1 MSATAQRYTAVA
13 IVLHWAIA
21 FAIALMIPL
30 GFWMHEQSEH
40 GGAAAGL
47 FSIYQL
53 HKSIGLTVL
62 GLSLVRLAWRLMNP
76 PPPMPEHMPAWERF
90 IALATHWAFYGLM
103 IGLPLTAFI
112 SIRPIDPS
120 QPDDSPERLKE
131 IPEIDHILGSG
142 DVDKIRGA
150 IRSTPLRDSVS
161 TGSAA
166 TIDVAATP
174 AYIYDH
180 DAPRPPSQHAFSR
193 YVKIAEGCDR
203 PCGFCI
209 IPKLRGPQRSRTPDS
224 IAQEVERLSRDG
236 VVEINLV
243 AQDLTTYGTD
253 LDAAIGTDGPP
264 RLASLLRRIGTP
276 PAPTDRAGSLRWI
289 RLHYA
294 YPTAVTDELLDVMAT
309 SPRVV
314 KYLDVPLQHA
324 DDRVLKWMRRGH
336 VGKTV
341 WQLVERARK
350 QVPGI
355 TLRTTF
361 IVGHPGETD
370 AAFQRLC
377 DFVQQAE
384 FDHVGVFTYS
394 PEEGTHSATLDD
406 ERAVPATEAA
416 KRQRELLRLQRKI
429 AKKRRKALHGQ
440 EIQVLVEGESDESEY
455 LLQGRHAGQ
464 APEIDGQVYLSL
476 GEAVSELAL
485 RPGDLVG
492 AVVRSSAEYDLAA
505 EVVRVLQ
512 PAYRPPQ
519 SVKLRVVK

>member
-1 MSATAQRYTAVA
+1 MLRAVAKASQSKIKIVADKAAATRTPAQPPTVYFVSLGCPKNRVDTEVMLGMSDQAGYALTDAPERADVIVVNTCGFIGAAKEESIDTILEMAEWKKHGSCQRLVVTGCLSQRYPEE
-13 IVLHWAIA
+13 LH
-21 FAIALMIPL
+21 
-30 GFWMHEQSEH
+30 
-40 GGAAAGL
+40 
-47 FSIYQL
+47 
-53 HKSIGLTVL
+53 
-62 GLSLVRLAWRLMNP
+62 R
-76 PPPMPEHMPAWERF
+76 
-90 IALATHWAFYGLM
+90 
-103 IGLPLTAFI
+103 
-112 SIRPIDPS
+112 
-120 QPDDSPERLKE
+120 E

-142 DVDKIRGA
+142 EVEKVAAAIRGSEA
-150 IRSTPLRDSVS
+150 QVE
-161 TGSAA
+161 
-166 TIDVAATP
+166 VAPVP
-174 AYIYDH
+174 AYLYDH
-180 DAPRPPSQHAFSR
+180 TTPRPASQAHFSR

-209 IPKLRGPQRSRTPDS
+209 IPKLRGPQRSRSLDS
-224 IAQEVERLSRDG
+224 VADEVAALALQG

-253 LDAAIGTDGPP
+253 LEAAAAG
-264 RLASLLRRIGTP
+264 RASLAGLLRRIG
-276 PAPTDRAGSLRWI
+276 APGAATAAPDYLRWL

-294 YPTAVTDELLDVMAT
+294 YPTAVTDELLQVIAEQ
-309 SPRVV
+309 PRVV
-314 KYLDVPLQHA
+314 KYLDCPLQHA
-324 DDRVLKWMRRGH
+324 DDQVLKTMRRGH

-350 QVPGI
+350 HVPGI

-377 DFVQQAE
+377 EFVQQAE

-406 ERAVPATEAA
+406 ERAVPAAEAA

>member
-1 MSATAQRYTAVA
+1 VADEVTA
-13 IVLHWAIA
+13 
-21 FAIALMIPL
+21 
-30 GFWMHEQSEH
+30 
-40 GGAAAGL
+40 
-47 FSIYQL
+47 
-53 HKSIGLTVL
+53 
-62 GLSLVRLAWRLMNP
+62 LS
-76 PPPMPEHMPAWERF
+76 
-90 IALATHWAFYGLM
+90 
-103 IGLPLTAFI
+103 
-112 SIRPIDPS
+112 
-120 QPDDSPERLKE
+120 Q
-131 IPEIDHILGSG
+131 
-142 DVDKIRGA
+142 
-150 IRSTPLRDSVS
+150 
-161 TGSAA
+161 
-166 TIDVAATP
+166 
-174 AYIYDH
+174 
-180 DAPRPPSQHAFSR
+180 Q
-193 YVKIAEGCDR
+193 
-203 PCGFCI
+203 
-209 IPKLRGPQRSRTPDS
+209 
-224 IAQEVERLSRDG
+224 G

-253 LDAAIGTDGPP
+253 LAAPE
-264 RLASLLRRIGTP
+264 RANLAALLRRIGAPP
-276 PAPTDRAGSLRWI
+276 PASAAPDYLRWL

-294 YPTAVTDELLDVMAT
+294 YPTAVTDELLQVIAEQ
-309 SPRVV
+309 PRVA
-314 KYLDVPLQHA
+314 KYLDCPLQHA
-324 DDRVLKWMRRGH
+324 DDLVLKTMRRGH

-350 QVPGI
+350 YVPGI

-370 AAFQRLC
+370 AAFARLC

-406 ERAVPATEAA
+406 ERAVPAAEAA

-440 EIQVLVEGESDESEY
+440 PLQVLVEGESDESEY

-476 GEAVSELAL
+476 GESVSELAL
-485 RPGDLVG
+485 RPGDLVS

-505 EVVRVLQ
+505 EVLQVLQ